1 MLTLPW
7 WIHFSSEVKDFTHFL
22 SSSLSAETVS
32 LGENCRTHSSTS
44 HEHQSPHTPASV
56 EGTPCSN
63 PRLTVPL
70 AVGSWPFAFSRVSL
84 SRISPSSR
92 MVNVSLVDHSSGN
105 VNMPSEN
112 PSFFK
117 KSLQSHVSSLF
128 SLLSCSKILQDWPTS
143 VGSTSSLHIYFTS
156 IPTGPLLP
164 TLLWNTVSPL
174 LY

>member
-1 MLTLPW
+1 MLQPEADR
-7 WIHFSSEVKDFTHFL
+7 SSGRWVL
-22 SSSLSAETVS
+22 AL
-32 LGENCRTHSSTS
+32 
-44 HEHQSPHTPASV
+44 
-56 EGTPCSN
+56 
-63 PRLTVPL
+63 RLL
-70 AVGSWPFAFSRVSL
+70 EEIL

-164 TLLWNTVSPL
+164 TLL
-174 LY
+174 